1 MIKSSQVFNSVL
13 FIYMVKMTSWWST
26 CFLNRGF
33 HTFWDFISYFRISEL
48 SLIAFMLRYRFLI
61 LTLYLGVPQIKTNIQ
76 SNINIW
82 VRMLFRVNGV
92 FLLLVAFEELNDS
105 FNLGVKTFWE
115 LFLFQKFW
123 VPVTWFFARIID
135 PEILIFKPYLS
146 MLCSAT

>member
-13 FIYMVKMTSWWST
+13 FIYTVKMTSSWST

-33 HTFWDFISYFRISEL
+33 HTSWDFTSYFRISEL

-82 VRMLFRVNGV
+82 VRMLLRVNGV
-92 FLLLVAFEELNDS
+92 FLLLVAFEELNDL
-105 FNLGVKTFWE
+105 FHLGVKTFWE